1 MAKVIEVPG
10 MGKVEFPDSMS
21 DQEISIAIQRNMQ
34 GSVTEPKAISGRQ
47 VGSGQFA
54 PIEPKPKAISE
65 PSRGASMA
73 TAFMG
78 GIPTD
83 KKAAV
88 NYFAA
93 QRGISPSR
101 YQIIDGDIAYQADD
115 GKFYKEVSGLGATAA
130 YYAPDVMEMAPDVG
144 AGVALAPLSI
154 GGPLGTAT
162 AVGGVSAVA
171 AGTNYLR
178 QKIAGKIA
186 GQELDPLQVGLSGLL
201 SGTAELAPV
210 VRKGFQE
217 RRLARDIAQVDPQLV
232 SSLRAKSGQYGIPLT
247 PGELTNL
254 SSLLNQQKVIGNV
267 PESSV
272 QMQKFYKERE
282 AKVQSAVDDYLAGL
296 SQVEDAAVAGNRGVA
311 ALEVQ
316 RQNLLKARE
325 EAVDPIYKS
334 AFASSVPVNTAPVL
348 SQIDNML
355 KTQPPTGRAAGY
367 LRKIKDL
374 LQKPGID
381 AEGNQ
386 LKELVPE
393 DRLPNLQNAKFEID
407 SMFKED
413 TFSSLDKTVQGKLS
427 AIKENLL
434 QQMGKDNPDY
444 IAANRE
450 FERLSQPLNE
460 FNERITGVSLMQM
473 SPDNLKNFANR
484 IFANPSPGTIRY
496 AKKQIIA
503 GGGEE
508 AWNAVTRSFL
518 EEQWTLAKKPAKTQ
532 QGAKL
537 DTGNTWQNIIIG
549 DPKQM
554 KAMQAALSPEQFK
567 ALRDLSEVL
576 EAAGRAKKLGSDTAF
591 NQLVT
596 EEMFKNPPITSVT
609 TGVARAIGGV
619 KLDQP
624 AKALADWAIRKDA
637 SVNAEQIAKIITSP
651 DGINRL
657 KELQKMSPTSAKR
670 WAGTA
675 QLLADYG
682 MLESRE

>member
-1 MAKVIEVPG
+1 MAITDELLYGDSASKPAASSNVTDELLYG
-10 MGKVEFPDSMS
+10 NKATSGK
-21 DQEISIAIQRNMQ
+21 
-34 GSVTEPKAISGRQ
+34 Q
-47 VGSGQFA
+47 VGYGQFA
-54 PIEPKPKAISE
+54 PIEPMPKAISD
-65 PSRGASMA
+65 PSKGASMV

-83 KKAAV
+83 KQAAV
-88 NYFAA
+88 NYFAK
-93 QRGISPSR
+93 QRGISPNR
-101 YQIIDGDIAYQADD
+101 YRIIDGDIAYQADD

-130 YYAPDVMEMAPDVG
+130 YYAPDVAEMVPDVT
-144 AGVALAPLSI
+144 AGVALAPLAITS
-154 GGPLGTAT
+154 PVGTAAAAT
-162 AVGGVSAVA
+162 GVGTVA

-178 QKIAGKIA
+178 QKLAQSIA
-186 GQELDPLQVGLSGLL
+186 GQEVDPFQVGVSGLL
-201 SGTAELAPV
+201 SGVAELAPA

-217 RRLARDIAQVDPQLV
+217 RRLARDIAQVDPKLV
-232 SSLRAKSGQYGIPLT
+232 ASLRAKSGQYGIPLT

-254 SSLLNQQKVIGNV
+254 SSLLGQQKVMGNV
-267 PESSV
+267 AESSKV
-272 QMQKFYKERE
+272 MQQFYKERE
-282 AKVQSAVDDYLAGL
+282 AKVQSAVDDYLSTI

-311 ALEVQ
+311 ALEQ
-316 RQNLLKARE
+316 QKQKLIADRDA
-325 EAVDPIYKS
+325 AVTPIYEK
-334 AFASSVPVNTAPVL
+334 AFELSVPVNTAPVL
-348 SQIDNML
+348 NQIDNML

-374 LQKPGID
+374 LQKPEID
-381 AEGNQ
+381 AEGNT
-386 LKELVPE
+386 LKTFVPE
-393 DRLPNLQNAKFEID
+393 DRLPNLQNSKFEID
-407 SMFKED
+407 AMFKED
-413 TFSSLDKTVQGKLS
+413 AFSSLDKTVQAKLTV
-427 AIKENLL
+427 IKNNLL
-434 QQMGKDNPDY
+434 EQMGKENPDY
-444 IAANRE
+444 IAANRA
-450 FERLSQPLNE
+450 FERLSQPINE

-496 AKKQIIA
+496 AKQQIVA

-508 AWNAVTRSFL
+508 AWNAVTRAFL

-532 QGAKL
+532 QGLKL

-554 KAMQAALSPEQFK
+554 KAMQAALSPDQFK
-567 ALRDLSEVL
+567 ALRDLAEVL

-596 EEMFKNPPITSVT
+596 EEMFKNPPITSIT
-609 TGVARAIGGV
+609 TGVARTVGGI

-624 AKALADWAIRKDA
+624 AKVLADWAIRKDA
-637 SVNAEQIAKIITSP
+637 AVNAEQIAKIITSP

-657 KELQKMSPTSAKR
+657 KELRKMSPTSAKR

-675 QLLADYG
+675 QLLTDYG

>member
-1 MAKVIEVPG
+1 MTDFAKELFSSNVQPQPEQTDFASELFG
-10 MGKVEFPDSMS
+10 
-21 DQEISIAIQRNMQ
+21 
-34 GSVTEPKAISGRQ
+34 TKAISGRQ

-54 PIEPKPKAISE
+54 PIEPKPTVISE

-83 KKAAV
+83 KQAAV
-88 NYFAA
+88 NYFAS
-93 QRGISPSR
+93 QRGISPNR
-101 YQIIDGDIAYQADD
+101 YRIIDGDIAYQADD

-130 YYAPDVMEMAPDVG
+130 YYAPDVMEMVPDVG
-144 AGVALAPLSI
+144 AGIALAPLAITS
-154 GGPLGTAT
+154 PVGTAT
-162 AVGGVSAVA
+162 AAGGVGAVA

-186 GQELDPLQVGLSGLL
+186 GQELDPFQVGLSGLL

-232 SSLRAKSGQYGIPLT
+232 ASLRAKSGQYGIPLT

-254 SSLLNQQKVIGNV
+254 SSLLGQQKVIGNV

-272 QMQKFYKERE
+272 QMQKFYRERE
-282 AKVQSAVDDYLAGL
+282 AKVQSAVDDYLATI
-296 SQVEDAAVAGNRGVA
+296 SQVEDAAVAGNRGIA
-311 ALEVQ
+311 ALEEQ
-316 RQNLLKARE
+316 KKKLIADRE
-325 EAVDPIYKS
+325 AATEPLYTAAFEA
-334 AFASSVPVNTAPVL
+334 SVPVNTAPVIN
-348 SQIDNML
+348 QIDNLL
-355 KTQPPTGRAAGY
+355 KTQPPTGTAAGY
-367 LRKIKDL
+367 LRRIRDL
-374 LQKPGID
+374 MQKPGID

-386 LKELVPE
+386 LKEFVPE
-393 DRLPNLQNAKFEID
+393 DRLPNLQNSKFEID
-407 SMFKED
+407 KMFKEE
-413 TFSSLDKTVQGKLS
+413 TFSSLDNKIQGQLQ
-427 AIKENLL
+427 AIKSNLL
-434 QQMGKDNPDY
+434 EQMGKGNPDY
-444 IAANRE
+444 IAANRA
-450 FERLSQPLNE
+450 FERFSQPLNE

-484 IFANPSPGTIRY
+484 IFENPSPGTIRY

-508 AWNAVTRSFL
+508 AWNAVTRAFL

-596 EEMFKNPPITSVT
+596 EEMFKNPPITSFT
-609 TGVARAIGGV
+609 TGVARIIGGV

-637 SVNAEQIAKIITSP
+637 AVNAEQIAKIITSP

>member
-34 GSVTEPKAISGRQ
+34 GSVPEPKAISGRQ

-54 PIEPKPKAISE
+54 PIEPQPKAISE
-65 PSRGASMA
+65 PSRGASA
-73 TAFMG
+73 LTAFMG

-83 KKAAV
+83 KQAAV

-101 YQIIDGDIAYQADD
+101 YRIIDGDIAYQADD

-130 YYAPDVMEMAPDVG
+130 YYAPDVMEMVPDVG
-144 AGVALAPLSI
+144 AGIALAPLAI
-154 GGPLGTAT
+154 TTPMGTAAAAT
-162 AVGGVSAVA
+162 GVGTVA

-178 QKIAGKIA
+178 QKLAGKIA
-186 GQELDPLQVGLSGLL
+186 GQELDPFQVGLSGLL

-217 RRLARDIAQVDPQLV
+217 RRLARDIAQVDPKLV
-232 SSLRAKSGQYGIPLT
+232 ASLRAKSGQYGIPLT
-247 PGELTNL
+247 PAELTSL
-254 SSLLNQQKVIGNV
+254 SSLLGQQKVLGNI
-267 PESSV
+267 PESSRV
-272 QMQKFYKERE
+272 MQEFYKKRE
-282 AKVQSAVDDYLAGL
+282 AQVQSAVDDYLATI
-296 SQVEDAAVAGNRGVA
+296 SQVEDAAVAGNRGIA
-311 ALEVQ
+311 ALEMQ

-325 EAVDPIYKS
+325 EAVDPIYKA
-334 AFASSVPVNTAPVL
+334 AFEASVPVNTAPVL
-348 SQIDNML
+348 NQIDNML

-407 SMFKED
+407 AMFKED
-413 TFSSLDKTVQGKLS
+413 AFSSLDKTVQAKLT
-427 AIKENLL
+427 AIKSNLL
-434 QQMGKDNPDY
+434 EQMGKDNPDY
-444 IAANRE
+444 IAANRA
-450 FERLSQPLNE
+450 FERFSQPLNE

-496 AKKQIIA
+496 AKQQIVA

-508 AWNAVTRSFL
+508 AWNAVTRAFL

-609 TGVARAIGGV
+609 TGVARAVGGI

-624 AKALADWAIRKDA
+624 AKALADWAIRRDA
-637 SVNAEQIAKIITSP
+637 AVNAEQIAKIITSP

-657 KELQKMSPTSAKR
+657 KELRKMSPTSARR

>member
-1 MAKVIEVPG
+1 MAITDELLYG
-10 MGKVEFPDSMS
+10 DSTS
-21 DQEISIAIQRNMQ
+21 KPT
-34 GSVTEPKAISGRQ
+34 GSGNVTDELLYGNKATSGRQ
-47 VGSGQFA
+47 VGSGQLFA
-54 PIEPKPKAISE
+54 PIEPKPTVISE

-83 KKAAV
+83 KQAAV

-93 QRGISPSR
+93 QRGISPDR
-101 YQIIDGDIAYQADD
+101 YRIIDGDIAYQADD

-144 AGVALAPLSI
+144 AGVALSPLAI

-186 GQELDPLQVGLSGLL
+186 GQELDPFQVGLSGLL

-217 RRLARDIAQVDPQLV
+217 RRLARDIAQVDPKLV
-232 SSLRAKSGQYGIPLT
+232 ASLRAKSGQYGIPLT

-254 SSLLNQQKVIGNV
+254 SSLLGQQKVISNV

-272 QMQKFYKERE
+272 QMQKFYRERE
-282 AKVQSAVDDYLAGL
+282 AKVQSAVDDYLATI
-296 SQVEDAAVAGNRGVA
+296 SQVEDAAVAGNRGIA
-311 ALEVQ
+311 ALEEQ
-316 RQNLLKARE
+316 KKKLIADRE
-325 EAVDPIYKS
+325 AATEPLYTAAFEA
-334 AFASSVPVNTAPVL
+334 SVPVNTAPVL
-348 SQIDNML
+348 IQIDNLL
-355 KTQPPTGRAAGY
+355 KTQPPTGTAAGY
-367 LRKIKDL
+367 LRRIRDL
-374 LQKPGID
+374 MQKPGID

-386 LKELVPE
+386 LKEFVPE
-393 DRLPNLQNAKFEID
+393 DRLPNLQNSKFEID
-407 SMFKED
+407 KMFKEE
-413 TFSSLDKTVQGKLS
+413 TFSSLDNKIQGQLQ
-427 AIKENLL
+427 AIKSNLL
-434 QQMGKDNPDY
+434 EQMGKDNRDY
-444 IAANRE
+444 IAANRAY
-450 FERLSQPLNE
+450 ERFSQPLKE
-460 FNERITGVSLMQM
+460 FDERITGVSLMQM

-508 AWNAVTRSFL
+508 AWNAVTRAFL

-532 QGAKL
+532 QGVKL

-596 EEMFKNPPITSVT
+596 EEMFKNPPITSFT
-609 TGVARAIGGV
+609 TGVARIIGGV

-637 SVNAEQIAKIITSP
+637 AVNAEEIAKIITSP

-657 KELQKMSPTSAKR
+657 KELRKMSPTSAKR

>member
-1 MAKVIEVPG
+1 MAITDELLYGDSTSKPAASSNVTDELLYG
-10 MGKVEFPDSMS
+10 NKATSGK
-21 DQEISIAIQRNMQ
+21 
-34 GSVTEPKAISGRQ
+34 Q
-47 VGSGQFA
+47 VGYGQFA
-54 PIEPKPKAISE
+54 PIEPMPKAISD
-65 PSRGASMA
+65 PSKGASMV

-83 KKAAV
+83 KQAAV
-88 NYFAA
+88 NYFAK
-93 QRGISPSR
+93 QRGISPNR
-101 YQIIDGDIAYQADD
+101 YRIIDGDIAYQADD

-130 YYAPDVMEMAPDVG
+130 YYAPDVAEMVPDVT
-144 AGVALAPLSI
+144 AGVALAPLAITS
-154 GGPLGTAT
+154 PVGTAAAAT
-162 AVGGVSAVA
+162 GVGTVA

-178 QKIAGKIA
+178 QKLAQSIA
-186 GQELDPLQVGLSGLL
+186 GQEVDPFQVGVSGLL
-201 SGTAELAPV
+201 SGVAELAPA

-217 RRLARDIAQVDPQLV
+217 RRLARDIAQVDPKLV
-232 SSLRAKSGQYGIPLT
+232 ASLRAKSGQYGIPLT

-254 SSLLNQQKVIGNV
+254 SSLLGQQKVMGNV
-267 PESSV
+267 AESSKV
-272 QMQKFYKERE
+272 MQQFYKERE
-282 AKVQSAVDDYLAGL
+282 AKVQSAVDDYLSTI

-311 ALEVQ
+311 ALESQ
-316 RQNLLKARE
+316 KQKLIADRDA
-325 EAVDPIYKS
+325 AVTPIYEK
-334 AFASSVPVNTAPVL
+334 AFELSVPVNTAPVL
-348 SQIDNML
+348 NQIDNML

-374 LQKPGID
+374 LQKPEID
-381 AEGNQ
+381 AEGNT
-386 LKELVPE
+386 LKTFVPE
-393 DRLPNLQNAKFEID
+393 DRLPNLQNSKFEID
-407 SMFKED
+407 AMFKED
-413 TFSSLDKTVQGKLS
+413 AFSSLDKTVQAKLT
-427 AIKENLL
+427 AIKNNLL
-434 QQMGKDNPDY
+434 EQMGKENPDY
-444 IAANRE
+444 IAANRA
-450 FERLSQPLNE
+450 FERLSQPINE

-496 AKKQIIA
+496 AKQQIVA

-508 AWNAVTRSFL
+508 AWNAVTRAFL

-532 QGAKL
+532 QGLKL

-554 KAMQAALSPEQFK
+554 KAMQAALSPDQFK
-567 ALRDLSEVL
+567 ALRDLAEVL

-596 EEMFKNPPITSVT
+596 EEMFKNPPITSIT
-609 TGVARAIGGV
+609 TGVARTVGGI

-624 AKALADWAIRKDA
+624 AKVLADWAIRKDA
-637 SVNAEQIAKIITSP
+637 AVNAEQIAKIITSP

-657 KELQKMSPTSAKR
+657 KELRKMSPTSAKR

-675 QLLADYG
+675 QLLTDYG

>member
-1 MAKVIEVPG
+1 MAITDELLYG
-10 MGKVEFPDSMS
+10 DSTS
-21 DQEISIAIQRNMQ
+21 KPAVSGN
-34 GSVTEPKAISGRQ
+34 VTDELLYGNKATSGRQ

-54 PIEPKPKAISE
+54 PIEKPPVAISE
-65 PSRGASMA
+65 PSMGASA
-73 TAFMG
+73 GTAFMG

-83 KKAAV
+83 KQAAI
-88 NYFAA
+88 NYFAK
-93 QRGISPSR
+93 QRGISPNR
-101 YQIIDGDIAYQADD
+101 YRIIDGDIAYQADD

-130 YYAPDVMEMAPDVG
+130 YYAPDVIEMTPDIA
-144 AGVALAPLSI
+144 AGVALAPTALVNPLI
-154 GGPLGTAT
+154 AAGG
-162 AVGGVSAVA
+162 VGGIASLS
-171 AGTNYLR
+171 NLSR
-178 QKIAGKIA
+178 QMLANITA
-186 GQELDPLQVGLSGLL
+186 GQELDPFQVGLSGLL

-232 SSLRAKSGQYGIPLT
+232 ASLRAKSGQYGIPLT

-254 SSLLNQQKVIGNV
+254 SSLLGQQKVIGNV

-272 QMQKFYKERE
+272 QMQKFYRERE
-282 AKVQSAVDDYLAGL
+282 AKVQSAVDDYLASI
-296 SQVEDAAVAGNRGVA
+296 SQVEDAAIAGNRGVA

-325 EAVDPIYKS
+325 EAVDPIYKA

-348 SQIDNML
+348 NQIDNML

-407 SMFKED
+407 AMFKED
-413 TFSSLDKTVQGKLS
+413 AFSSLDKTVQGKLT

-567 ALRDLSEVL
+567 ALRDLAEVL

-609 TGVARAIGGV
+609 TGVARAVGGI

-637 SVNAEQIAKIITSP
+637 AVNAEQIAKIITSP

-657 KELQKMSPTSAKR
+657 KELRKMSSTSAKR